1 MNETCKLPLPM
12 ITTLKTLY
20 QSTTPDYKNGD
31 FSMTEFLTL
40 RSWLLTAVASLVI
53 SHSAQAIEPADYV
66 INNAR
71 IYTVSDKQPWAEAL
85 AAKDGKIVFVG
96 SEKGAKAYT
105 SAETTLIDVEGR
117 LVLPG
122 FIESHSHSILGAVLL
137 SGMAFSANA
146 TPEDIADEVRQYASE
161 NPDKPVIFGQGHN
174 FPNMAGAEQRATTKL
189 LDEAVPDGRPVV
201 LLSNDLHAAWANTKA
216 FKNAG
221 INADTPDPMPAGSYD
236 RDDVGQP
243 SGYIRGGP
251 AHLPIAV
258 ANGVL
263 SQESLTASMLPI
275 LESFSELGFTTL
287 FDSGAP
293 MGMETGYKVMH
304 TFEEQGTLPTRISG
318 SVMAPYDPDPLTS
331 LNDYSKR
338 YNSPQLR
345 VKHLKIVGDGVM
357 ETHKAA
363 LLHPYHDKPDEMGG
377 LTFGTQEAMDALA
390 LGAAKGG
397 YGIQVHVIGD
407 HGVRAALNS
416 LEKIR
421 QEGLD
426 TRFNLTHVQLVDDQD
441 LPRFAELGAV
451 VQTTPLWFTPNN
463 ANMIRLGP
471 ERYEQ
476 LYRFHQL
483 IEDGVPVAS
492 GSDWP
497 VGGLS
502 PAAINAFANIET
514 AVTRSFPR
522 SFLEWAGVSPDQPPY
537 NKPLPPTGEGWTI
550 QEAVRSYTING
561 AYMIGW
567 EDSVGSLEVG
577 KFADLIVVDQNIFE
591 VDVEDIHETNVLLTM
606 MNGKI
611 FHDSHFGLEQLLI
624 GDNSTVQEL
633 PEGPMG
639 W

>member
-174 FPNMAGAEQRATTKL
+174 FPNMAGAEQRATTAL

-243 SGYIRGGP
+243 SGYIR
-251 AHLPIAV
+251 
-258 ANGVL
+258 
-263 SQESLTASMLPI
+263 
-275 LESFSELGFTTL
+275 
-287 FDSGAP
+287 
-293 MGMETGYKVMH
+293 
-304 TFEEQGTLPTRISG
+304 
-318 SVMAPYDPDPLTS
+318 
-331 LNDYSKR
+331 
-338 YNSPQLR
+338 
-345 VKHLKIVGDGVM
+345 
-357 ETHKAA
+357 
-363 LLHPYHDKPDEMGG
+363 
-377 LTFGTQEAMDALA
+377 
-390 LGAAKGG
+390 
-397 YGIQVHVIGD
+397 
-407 HGVRAALNS
+407 
-416 LEKIR
+416 
-421 QEGLD
+421 
-426 TRFNLTHVQLVDDQD
+426 
-441 LPRFAELGAV
+441 
-451 VQTTPLWFTPNN
+451 
-463 ANMIRLGP
+463 
-471 ERYEQ
+471 
-476 LYRFHQL
+476 
-483 IEDGVPVAS
+483 
-492 GSDWP
+492 
-497 VGGLS
+497 
-502 PAAINAFANIET
+502 
-514 AVTRSFPR
+514 
-522 SFLEWAGVSPDQPPY
+522 
-537 NKPLPPTGEGWTI
+537 
-550 QEAVRSYTING
+550 
-561 AYMIGW
+561 
-567 EDSVGSLEVG
+567 
-577 KFADLIVVDQNIFE
+577 
-591 VDVEDIHETNVLLTM
+591 
-606 MNGKI
+606 
-611 FHDSHFGLEQLLI
+611 
-624 GDNSTVQEL
+624 
-633 PEGPMG
+633 
-639 W
+639 